1 MSFTLGHNRYGKAEN
16 HVVRVVRDTD
26 RHEVRDLTVGVS
38 LSGDLAAAHLTGDN
52 AHVLP
57 TDTQKNTVFAFAKEY
72 GISSPEAFGLLL
84 ARHFVT
90 SRPAIRY
97 ARIAL
102 TEALWQRLTIGGV
115 EALHSFSRNGS
126 ETRTALVTYDGARA
140 RVISGLSD
148 LVVMNSTDSQFRGFD
163 TDRYTTLPEAGDR
176 VLATSVTAR
185 WRFAGDPAAADAVE
199 VDALDRH
206 AVDWDAGYAQ
216 TRADLLTAFVTT
228 SPSLSLQQTLFQMGG
243 LALEHRPELDEVRLA
258 MPNKHHFT
266 ADLSAFGLEN
276 PNEVFYAADRPYGL
290 IEGTVRRGPGGA
302 DEVVD
307 EGQLGLTVAERDQ
320 DW

>member
-1 MSFTLGHNRYGKAEN
+1 MSFTLGPNRYGKAEN

-26 RHEVRDLTVGVS
+26 RHEIRDLTVGVS

-72 GISSPEAFGLLL
+72 GIASPEAFGLLL
-84 ARHFVT
+84 GRHFVT
-90 SRPAIRY
+90 TRPAIRY
-97 ARIAL
+97 ARVVL
-102 TEALWQRLTIGGV
+102 TEALWQRLTVGGV
-115 EALHSFSRNGS
+115 EAPHSFSRNGS
-126 ETRTALVTYDGARA
+126 ETRTALVTYDGEQA
-140 RVISGLSD
+140 RVVSGLSD
-148 LVVMNSTDSQFRGFD
+148 LVLLNSTDSQFWGFD
-163 TDRYTTLPEAGDR
+163 TDRYTTLPEARDR

-185 WRFAGDPAAADAVE
+185 WRFAGDAV
-199 VDALDRH
+199 D

-228 SPSLSLQQTLFQMGG
+228 SPSLSLQQTLFQMGR

-266 ADLSAFGLEN
+266 SDLSPFGLEN

-290 IEGTVRRGPGGA
+290 IEGTVRRGPDGVG
-302 DEVVD
+302 EVVD

>member
-1 MSFTLGHNRYGKAEN
+1 MSFTLGPNRYGKAEN

-26 RHEVRDLTVGVS
+26 RHEIRDLTVGFS

-90 SRPAIRY
+90 SRPAITY
-97 ARIAL
+97 ARVVL
-102 TEALWQRLTIGGV
+102 TEALWQRLTVAGV
-115 EALHSFSRNGS
+115 EAPHSFSRNGS
-126 ETRTALVTYDGARA
+126 ESRTALVTYDGQRA

-148 LVVMNSTDSQFRGFD
+148 LVVMNSTDSQFWGFD
-163 TDRYTTLPEAGDR
+163 SDRYTTLPEAHDR

-185 WRFAGDPAAADAVE
+185 WRFAGDPGAAGAI
-199 VDALDRH
+199 
-206 AVDWDAGYAQ
+206 DWDAGYAR

-228 SPSLSLQQTLFQMGG
+228 SPSLSLQQTLFRMGR
-243 LALEHRPELDEVRLA
+243 LALEHRRELDEVRLA

-266 ADLSAFGLEN
+266 ADLSPFGLEN

-290 IEGTVRRGPGGA
+290 VEGTVRRGSDGGS
-302 DEVVD
+302 EFVD
-307 EGQLGLTVAERDQ
+307 EGQAGLSVAERDL

>member
-1 MSFTLGHNRYGKAEN
+1 MSFTLGPNRYGKAEN
-16 HVVRVVRDTD
+16 HVVRVVRGAD
-26 RHEVRDLTVGVS
+26 RHEIRDLTVGVS

-57 TDTQKNTVFAFAKEY
+57 TDTQKNTVFAFAKEH

-97 ARIAL
+97 ARVAL
-102 TEALWQRLTIGGV
+102 TEALWQRLTVGGE
-115 EALHSFSRNGS
+115 EAPHSFSRNGAES
-126 ETRTALVTYDGARA
+126 RTALVTYDGERA

-148 LVVMNSTDSQFRGFD
+148 LVVMNSTDSQFWGFD
-163 TDRYTTLPEAGDR
+163 SDRYTTLPEAHDR

-185 WRFAGDPAAADAVE
+185 WRFAGDPGAV
-199 VDALDRH
+199 D

-228 SPSLSLQQTLFQMGG
+228 SPSLSLQQTLFQMGR
-243 LALEHRPELDEVRLA
+243 LALEHRPELDEVRLT

-266 ADLSAFGLEN
+266 ADLSPFGLEN

-290 IEGTVRRGPGGA
+290 IEGTVCRGPDGA
-302 DEVVD
+302 SEIVD